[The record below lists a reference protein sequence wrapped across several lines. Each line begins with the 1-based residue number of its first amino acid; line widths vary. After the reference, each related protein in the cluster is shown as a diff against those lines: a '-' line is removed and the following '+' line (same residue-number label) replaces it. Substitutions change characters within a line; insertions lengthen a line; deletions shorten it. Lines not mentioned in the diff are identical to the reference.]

1 MCILSADNRHF
12 MKKILFLFLLA
23 ALAGCA
29 AKTESFD
36 AVAKFQEGEDAMR
49 KESYEKARKAY
60 QEIQEKA
67 PDRSYDP
74 VLMLRIADTYF
85 GDEKYEEA
93 LVEYQ
98 NFLNYHPVNKDAA
111 YAQFQ
116 IGMCAFNQFTTI
128 DRDPEP
134 LHASV
139 KEFEGLLTKFPRSPY
154 EAQAKRHI
162 AVSKDRISEYEL
174 YVARFYHKKESE
186 KAAVSRCEY
195 VLKNYPD
202 SSAEKDTLFLI
213 GKSYAELGEND
224 LARTSLE
231 TLAAKYP
238 AMTGAA
244 ESLLRKLPAK

>member
-1 MCILSADNRHF
+1 
-12 MKKILFLFLLA
+12 MKKIFTIILLLA
-23 ALAGCA
+23 LLAGCA
-29 AKTESFD
+29 AKTEPFD
-36 AVAKFQEGEDAMR
+36 AIAKFQEGEKEM
-49 KESYEKARKAY
+49 KSESYEKARKAY

-74 VLMLRIADTYF
+74 VLMLRIADTYY

-134 LHASV
+134 LQASV
-139 KEFEGLLTKFPRSPY
+139 KEFEGLLTRFPKSPY
-154 EAQAKRHI
+154 EEQARRHI

-174 YVARFYHKKESE
+174 YVARFYHKKESD
-186 KAAVSRCEY
+186 KAAVTRCEY
-195 VLKNYPD
+195 LLNNYPG
-202 SSAEKDTLFLI
+202 STAEKEALYLA
-213 GKSYAELGEND
+213 GKAYAALGEND

-231 TLAAKYP
+231 TLSAKYP
-238 AMTGAA
+238 AMSGAA
-244 ESLLRKLPAK
+244 ESLLHKLPAK